1 MVSKHSFSLPKTAGS
16 SEKRKKEKRK
26 HISSKE
32 TLLQNKFKLALTAT
46 EEG

>member
-16 SEKRKKEKRK
+16 SKKRKKEKRK
-26 HISSKE
+26 HISKE